1 MDTKK
6 CKEISFLLRFLF
18 LCPESEFF
26 NDDVCKVEVLLPVNR
41 TSCAKLT
48 FSAFQQTLVVDRIPI
63 FLVPHVVQQETLV
76 RASSV
81 CHGRDVFDIVEAR
94 LVDDSSLNR

>member
-26 NDDVCKVEVLLPVNR
+26 NDDVCKVEILPVNR

-63 FLVPHVVQQETLV
+63 FSGATCG
-76 RASSV
+76 AT
-81 CHGRDVFDIVEAR
+81 RDSRSCIER
-94 LVDDSSLNR
+94 MPRS